1 MNQSPKVFQIIHTA
15 LLSGAIATT
24 STMLSFLMPMPMPA
38 ALASLEDSPKV
49 VLDEAWQ
56 LVNREYVDQQFNEVD
71 WQTVRQELLSRDYS
85 SREDAY
91 AALRDVLAQLDDPYT
106 RFMNPQ
112 QYEELTSQTSGE
124 ISGVGLRLQV
134 HSATGILTVIEPL
147 ANSPAIEAGLQ
158 RGDRILE
165 IEGRSTRGMSVREA
179 SNLIRGDI
187 GTRLTLRIDR
197 DGEGQF
203 DIPLTRATI
212 ELAAVRYTLRQDHEA
227 RVGYIALSE
236 FSAHAAEQMRD
247 AIRDL
252 TNQGAEAFVLDLRGN
267 PGGLLHSSIEISRMW
282 MDSGAIVRTVDRFGD
297 SEEIAAN
304 HTALTQLPLAVL
316 VDNNSASSSEILTG
330 ALMDNDRATVIGTQ
344 TFGKALVQA
353 VHSLSDGSGLAVTV
367 AHYYTPRGTDIS
379 HLGIIPDIEIDL
391 TREQRQQLSTNPNLR
406 GTPIDPYYQEA
417 LTVLRQGIIANRSD
431 GEFTRLIPQE

>member
-15 LLSGAIATT
+15 LLSGAIATA
-24 STMLSFLMPMPMPA
+24 STMLSFLLPMPIPA

-49 VLDEAWQ
+49 VIDEAWQ
-56 LVNREYVDQQFNEVD
+56 LVNREYVDQQFNQVD
-71 WQTVRQELLSRDYS
+71 WLTIRQELLSRDYA

-134 HSATGILTVIEPL
+134 DSATGLLTVIEPL
-147 ANSPAIEAGLQ
+147 ANSPATEAGLQ

-165 IEGRSTRGMSVREA
+165 IEGRPTQGMSVREA

-212 ELAAVRYTLRQDHEA
+212 ELAAVRYTLRQDNET

-267 PGGLLHSSIEISRMW
+267 PGGLLYSSIEISRMW
-282 MDSGAIVRTVDRFGD
+282 MDSGAIVRTVNRFGD

-304 HTALTQLPLAVL
+304 HTALTQLPLAIL

-330 ALMDNDRATVIGTQ
+330 ALMDND
-344 TFGKALVQA
+344 
-353 VHSLSDGSGLAVTV
+353 
-367 AHYYTPRGTDIS
+367 
-379 HLGIIPDIEIDL
+379 
-391 TREQRQQLSTNPNLR
+391 
-406 GTPIDPYYQEA
+406 
-417 LTVLRQGIIANRSD
+417 
-431 GEFTRLIPQE
+431 